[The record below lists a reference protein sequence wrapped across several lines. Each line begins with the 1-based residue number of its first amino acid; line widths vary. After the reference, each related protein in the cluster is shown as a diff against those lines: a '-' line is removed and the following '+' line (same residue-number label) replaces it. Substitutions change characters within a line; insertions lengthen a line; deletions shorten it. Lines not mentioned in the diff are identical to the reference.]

1 MFREAFLAALTVF
14 ICYGGNWLFGQ
25 TMIERPLVV
34 GMIAGLIFGDMR
46 TGIIMGASLEAIF
59 MGAVDIGG
67 ALSAEPVTATVL
79 ATTFAIVLNVNEK
92 AALALAV
99 PIGVLAAFVSM
110 FMKNVVMNLFAPLV
124 DKYAEENR
132 PRAIAVMHFSMWFIN
147 YFIFSLITFF
157 SVLEGAK
164 PVQQMVNSI
173 PDNLMAG
180 LAATGGLLPAVG
192 FAILMRMLWSKQLA
206 PYFFLGFILVAYLEL
221 PSVAVA
227 ALGIILVLVTS
238 FKDKQL
244 LDMKNKQKELE
255 NRPVVAS
262 GTTDS
267 GNETQAEQEEEDF
280 FS

>member
-1 MFREAFLAALTVF
+1 
-14 ICYGGNWLFGQ
+14 
-25 TMIERPLVV
+25 MIERPLVV
-34 GMIAGLIFGDMR
+34 GCIAGIIFGDMR
-46 TGIIMGASLEAIF
+46 AGIIMGASLEAIF

-79 ATTFAIVLNVNEK
+79 ATTFSIVLNVNEK

-99 PIGVLAAFVSM
+99 PIGVLAAFISM

-124 DKYAEENR
+124 DKYAKDNN
-132 PRAIAVMHFSMWFIN
+132 PRAIAIMHYSMWFIN
-147 YFIFSLITFF
+147 YFVFSLITFF

-164 PVQQMVNSI
+164 PVQHMINSI

-180 LAATGGLLPAVG
+180 LSATGGLLPAVG
-192 FAILMRMLWSKQLA
+192 FAILMRMLWSKKLA
-206 PYFFLGFILVAYLEL
+206 PYFFLGFIMVAYLNL

-227 ALGIILVLVTS
+227 ALGIILVLVIS

-244 LDMKNKQKELE
+244 LDMENKQKELE
-255 NRPVVAS
+255 KRPVAAAGAGVS
-262 GTTDS
+262 N
-267 GNETQAEQEEEDF
+267 NETAEEQEEEDF

>member
-1 MFREAFLAALTVF
+1 MYKEAFLAALTVF
-14 ICYGGNWLFGQ
+14 VCYGGNWLFGQ

-34 GMIAGLIFGDMR
+34 GCIAGIIFGDMR
-46 TGIIMGASLEAIF
+46 AGIIMGASLEAIF

-79 ATTFAIVLNVNEK
+79 ATTFSIVLNVNEK

-99 PIGVLAAFVSM
+99 PIGVLAAFISM

-124 DKYAEENR
+124 DKYAKDNN
-132 PRAIAVMHFSMWFIN
+132 PRAMAIMHYSMWFIN
-147 YFIFSLITFF
+147 YFVFSLITFF

-164 PVQQMVNSI
+164 PVQQMINSI

-180 LAATGGLLPAVG
+180 LSATGGLLPAVG
-192 FAILMRMLWSKQLA
+192 FAILMRMLWSKKLA
-206 PYFFLGFILVAYLEL
+206 PYFFLGFIMVAYLNL

-227 ALGIILVLVTS
+227 ALGIILVLVIS

-244 LDMKNKQKELE
+244 LDMENKQKELE
-255 NRPVVAS
+255 KRPVAAAGAGAS
-262 GTTDS
+262 N
-267 GNETQAEQEEEDF
+267 NETAEEQEEEDF

>member
-1 MFREAFLAALTVF
+1 MYKEAFLAALTVF

-34 GMIAGLIFGDMR
+34 GCIAGLIFGDMR

-99 PIGVLAAFVSM
+99 PIGVLAAFISM

-124 DKYAEENR
+124 DKYAEENN
-132 PRAIAVMHFSMWFIN
+132 PRAIAIMHYLMWFIN
-147 YFIFSLITFF
+147 YFVFSLITFF

-164 PVQQMVNSI
+164 PVQSLVNSI

-180 LAATGGLLPAVG
+180 LSATGGLLPAVG

-206 PYFFLGFILVAYLEL
+206 PYFFLGFVLVAYLEL

-227 ALGIILVLVTS
+227 VLGIILVLVTS

-244 LDMKNKQKELE
+244 LDIENKQKELE
-255 NRPVVAS
+255 KRPAVSTS
-262 GTTDS
+262 GATDS
-267 GNETQAEQEEEDF
+267 GSQSEQEEEDF

>member
-1 MFREAFLAALTVF
+1 MYKEAFLAALTVF

-34 GMIAGLIFGDMR
+34 GCIAGLIFGDMR
-46 TGIIMGASLEAIF
+46 TGIIMVASLEAIF

-79 ATTFAIVLNVNEK
+79 ATTFAIVLNVNQK

-99 PIGVLAAFVSM
+99 PIGVLAAFISM

-124 DKYAEENR
+124 DKYAKDNN
-132 PRAIAVMHFSMWFIN
+132 PRAIAILHYTMWFIN
-147 YFIFSLITFF
+147 YFVFSLITFF
-157 SVLEGAK
+157 SVLAGAK
-164 PVQQMVNSI
+164 PVQHLVSQI
-173 PDNLMAG
+173 PANLMAG

-227 ALGIILVLVTS
+227 AIGIIIVLVTS

-244 LDMKNKQKELE
+244 LDMEKKQKELE
-255 NRPVVAS
+255 TRPAVN
-262 GTTDS
+262 TT
-267 GNETQAEQEEEDF
+267 GNDAGLQSEQEEEDF

>member
-1 MFREAFLAALTVF
+1 MYKEAFLAALTVF

-34 GMIAGLIFGDMR
+34 GCVAGLIFGDMT
-46 TGIIMGASLEAIF
+46 TGIMMGASLEAIF

-79 ATTFAIVLNVNEK
+79 ATTFAIVLDVNQK

-99 PIGVLAAFVSM
+99 PIGVLAAFISM
-110 FMKNVVMNLFAPLV
+110 FMKNVVMNVFAPLV
-124 DKYAEENR
+124 DKYAEENK
-132 PRAIAVMHFSMWFIN
+132 PHSIAIMHFGMWFLN

-164 PVQQMVNSI
+164 PVQHLVNSI
-173 PDNLMAG
+173 PANLMAG
-180 LAATGGLLPAVG
+180 LSATGGLLPAVG
-192 FAILMRMLWSKQLA
+192 FAILMRMLWSKKLA
-206 PYFFLGFILVAYLEL
+206 PYYFLGFILVAYLDL

-255 NRPVVAS
+255 SRPVVAAT
-262 GTTDS
+262 GDT

>member
-1 MFREAFLAALTVF
+1 MYKEAFLAALTVF

-34 GMIAGLIFGDMR
+34 GCIAGLIFGDMR

-79 ATTFAIVLNVNEK
+79 ATTFAIVLNVNQK

-99 PIGVLAAFVSM
+99 PIGVLAAFISM

-124 DKYAEENR
+124 DKYAKENN
-132 PRAIAVMHFSMWFIN
+132 PRAIAIMHYSMWFIN

-164 PVQQMVNSI
+164 PVQQLINSI

-206 PYFFLGFILVAYLEL
+206 PYYFLGFILVAYLDL

-227 ALGIILVLVTS
+227 VLGIIIVLVTS
-238 FKDKQL
+238 FKDKQ
-244 LDMKNKQKELE
+244 
-255 NRPVVAS
+255 
-262 GTTDS
+262 
-267 GNETQAEQEEEDF
+267 
-280 FS
+280 